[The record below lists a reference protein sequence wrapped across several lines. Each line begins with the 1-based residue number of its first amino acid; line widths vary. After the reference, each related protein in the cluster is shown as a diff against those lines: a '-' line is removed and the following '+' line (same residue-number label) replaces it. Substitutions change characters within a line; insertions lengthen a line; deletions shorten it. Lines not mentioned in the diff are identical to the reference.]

1 MDVDEL
7 TRHITDTFTGVRVA
21 EHQGD
26 LFFRYDPDGDRF
38 AVAAVPEA
46 QTTAKLDKVVLV
58 FNFFDDL
65 RRIAP
70 IAKR

>member
-1 MDVDEL
+1 VN
-7 TRHITDTFTGVRVA
+7 I
-21 EHQGD
+21 D
-26 LFFRYDPDGDRF
+26 LHPDGDRF